1 MTIEDV
7 LQRRM
12 KEILLKE
19 TPYVLE
25 EARYGMFDLAVYVP
39 EEVSFEGLTES
50 SLVSAVR
57 ACNKYLL
64 DGTCTDRKKSFLANF
79 EPVHDEQCLLAGFM
93 DKAAGTMISE
103 KELNN
108 LMTDRKT
115 IKTHISCNAGEH
127 LCTYLEKRISTEQS
141 FTQGLRLSEGLHLIE
156 FKSDH
161 DDVNRFL
168 EQLPHYAMLA
178 DYIWLVLGSRQKEP
192 KWLPSYVG
200 LFRET
205 DDGFTLVKN
214 SEYHKRLPP
223 LSVDVLRESGLPNIK
238 GEQYYAFL
246 RKWFINS
253 IFYRREGLVVPMH
266 ELDGVLKEPEK
277 NGKQSRLF

>member
-1 MTIEDV
+1 MTEEDV

-12 KEILLKE
+12 KEIFLKE

-25 EARYGMFDLAVYVP
+25 EARFGMFDLAVYVP
-39 EEVSFEGLTES
+39 EETSFEGLAES
-50 SLVSAVR
+50 VPVSAVR

-64 DGTCTDRKKSFLANF
+64 DGTCADRKKHFLANF
-79 EPVHDEQCLLAGFM
+79 EPIYDDQCLLAGFT
-93 DKAAGTMISE
+93 DKAAGTVVSE
-103 KELNN
+103 KELNA
-108 LMTDRKT
+108 LLADRKT
-115 IKTHISCNAGEH
+115 IKKHIACDAAE
-127 LCTYLEKRISTEQS
+127 CRCEYLVKRISTEQCFAS
-141 FTQGLRLSEGLHLIE
+141 GLRLKEGLHLIE

-200 LFRET
+200 LFRESG
-205 DDGFTLVKN
+205 DGFTMEKD
-214 SEYHKRLPP
+214 SAYHKRLPP
-223 LSVDVLRESGLPNIK
+223 LSQDVLRECNLPNVR

-253 IFYRREGLVVPMH
+253 IFYRKEGLVVNMH
-266 ELDGVLKEPEK
+266 DLDGVLKENEK
-277 NGKQSRLF
+277 QGRQKTLF

>member
-1 MTIEDV
+1 MTEEDV

-25 EARYGMFDLAVYVP
+25 EARFGMFDLAVYVP
-39 EEVSFEGLTES
+39 EETSFEGLTES
-50 SLVSAVR
+50 APVSAVR

-64 DGTCTDRKKSFLANF
+64 DGTCADRKKHFLANF
-79 EPVHDEQCLLAGFM
+79 EPIYDEHCLLEGFR
-93 DKAAGTMISE
+93 DKSAGTVVSE
-103 KELNN
+103 RELNA
-108 LMTDRKT
+108 LMADRKT
-115 IKTHISCNAGEH
+115 IKKYISCDAAEH
-127 LCTYLEKRISTEQS
+127 RCDYLVKRISAEQS
-141 FTQGLRLSEGLHLIE
+141 FSTGLRLSAGLHLIE

-178 DYIWLVLGSRQKEP
+178 DYIWLVLGSKQKEP

-205 DDGFTLVKN
+205 DDGFSMIKD
-214 SEYHKRLPP
+214 SQYHKRLPP
-223 LSVDVLRESGLPNIK
+223 LSADVLRECNLPNVR
-238 GEQYYAFL
+238 GEQFYAFL

-253 IFYRREGLVVPMH
+253 IFYRREGLVVNMH
-266 ELDGVLKEPEK
+266 ELDGVLKEQEK
-277 NGKQSRLF
+277 KGRQSRLF